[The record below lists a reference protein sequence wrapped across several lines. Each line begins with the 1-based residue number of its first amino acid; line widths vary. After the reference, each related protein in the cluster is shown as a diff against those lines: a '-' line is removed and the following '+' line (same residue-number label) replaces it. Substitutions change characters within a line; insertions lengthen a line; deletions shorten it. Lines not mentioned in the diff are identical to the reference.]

1 MIERVVRKAEQYD
14 FSETKENLA
23 YWLLRTPEERVS
35 AVEYLRRQ
43 MHGSAAGLQRTA
55 RVVERPPR

>member
-1 MIERVVRKAEQYD
+1 MIEKVVRKAEQHA

-35 AVEYLRRQ
+35 TVEYLRRQ
-43 MHGSAAGLQRTA
+43 MHGSSARLQRSA
-55 RVVERPPR
+55 RVVERPRS